1 MVHLIKGSVFLDN
14 FLWCFNHNYFGIL
27 MGKQYS
33 VIIERDIDG
42 FLVADVPE
50 LEGCH
55 TQAKSMDE
63 LIKRVKEVIALCEQD
78 VNPSKNKFVGVKM
91 G

>member
-1 MVHLIKGSVFLDN
+1 
-14 FLWCFNHNYFGIL
+14 

-33 VIIERDIDG
+33 VLIEKDEDG
-42 FLVADVPE
+42 FFADVPE

-55 TQAKSMDE
+55 TQAKTMGT

-78 VNPSKNKFVGVKM
+78 VNLSKNKFVGDLKSY
-91 G
+91 

>member
-1 MVHLIKGSVFLDN
+1 
-14 FLWCFNHNYFGIL
+14 

-33 VIIERDIDG
+33 VLIERDEDG

-55 TQAKSMDE
+55 TQAKTMDE
-63 LIKRVKEVIALCEQD
+63 LIKRVKEVITLCEVD
-78 VNPSKNKFVGVKM
+78 NKPSKNKFVGIQMVESNA
-91 G
+91 

>member
-1 MVHLIKGSVFLDN
+1 
-14 FLWCFNHNYFGIL
+14 

-33 VIIERDIDG
+33 VLIESDEDG

-55 TQAKSMDE
+55 TQAKTMDE
-63 LIKRVKEVIALCEQD
+63 LIKRVKEVIALCEID
-78 VNPSKNKFVGVKM
+78 AKPSKSKFVGIQMVELNA
-91 G
+91 

>member
-1 MVHLIKGSVFLDN
+1 
-14 FLWCFNHNYFGIL
+14 

-33 VIIERDIDG
+33 VLIERDENG

-55 TQAKSMDE
+55 TQAKTMDE
-63 LIKRVKEVIALCEQD
+63 LIKRIKEVIALCRDET
-78 VNPSKNKFVGVKM
+78 VSKTKFVGVQM
-91 G
+91 VELNA